1 MSEHDGL
8 LGASAA
14 DERLRALSEA
24 ASPGKWFTDPA
35 DEPGRVSAVTVM
47 EPVARTVAR
56 ATSYGRKEADAE
68 FIAAAVN
75 HLRAALARSAAAR
88 AEADALRAAVQRVRA
103 DTLRE
108 AMRIVHRATP
118 ATDTPLTF
126 DGARTRIRGLIE
138 AEYNRALPPAEPVPG
153 SDQ

>member
-1 MSEHDGL
+1 MSDDAGPVL
-8 LGASAA
+8 ASAA

-75 HLRAALARSAAAR
+75 HLRAALARSAAADGPT
-88 AEADALRAAVQRVRA
+88 AQTDGVRAARLHELTPSGGPAPKHAPWCWCQRYLA
-103 DTLRE
+103 
-108 AMRIVHRATP
+108 
-118 ATDTPLTF
+118 
-126 DGARTRIRGLIE
+126 
-138 AEYNRALPPAEPVPG
+138 AEPDPG
-153 SDQ
+153 GDQ